1 MKQLLIG
8 EAFVIEHI
16 KGDVGLRHYAISK
29 EKAVEK
35 AEQHL
40 RNNLRPGT
48 GYEYHTMAIYPV
60 TVVILAEEGE
70 TLEQRLEEL

>member
-1 MKQLLIG
+1 MKQLLVG

-35 AEQHL
+35 AEHHL
-40 RNNLRPGT
+40 RNNLRGLS
-48 GYEYHTMAIYPV
+48 YEGHTMAIYPV

-70 TLEQRLEEL
+70 TLEQRLESL

>member
-1 MKQLLIG
+1 MKQLLVG

-16 KGDVGLRHYAISK
+16 KGDVGLREYAISK

-40 RNNLRPGT
+40 RNDIRGLS
-48 GYEYHTMAIYPV
+48 YEGHTMAIYPV

-70 TLEQRLEEL
+70 TLEQRLESL

>member
-1 MKQLLIG
+1 MKQLLVG
-8 EAFVIEHI
+8 ETFVIEHI
-16 KGDVGLRHYAISK
+16 KGDVGLRKYAISK

-40 RNNLRPGT
+40 RNDLRGLN
-48 GYEYHTMAIYPV
+48 YEGHTMAIYPV